1 MKALLGIEAH
11 TPTGALVPA
20 VAMSVAL
27 HVALLA
33 GVPDRTQY
41 ADDAA
46 RAPLNARLAPV
57 DAPRAEE
64 TPPVAPPPL
73 VRADERRA
81 SPPPHETRRRST
93 QPSPPSPPKSARIDP
108 VPVPVPAP
116 APVPPAAR
124 DEAAVVAAP
133 ERAAP
138 PAQVAMLRT
147 EPGAAAGEPSLA
159 PRAAPDAVDPG
170 SLGQYRLALIGTAR
184 RHKLYPDAARERG
197 WEGRVAVELVIGADG
212 TLADAVVK
220 QSSGHGVLDREALE
234 MLRRA
239 ARLTPVP
246 PSLQGREFR
255 LDVPVL
261 FELKNG

>member
-1 MKALLGIEAH
+1 MTGLLGIEAH
-11 TPTGALVPA
+11 TPTGALMPA
-20 VAMSVAL
+20 VAMSVVL
-27 HVALLA
+27 HVAVLA

-41 ADDAA
+41 ADDAP
-46 RAPLNARLAPV
+46 RAPLNARLAPI

-64 TPPVAPPPL
+64 APPVVPLPVAREDDRRAAPPPPP
-73 VRADERRA
+73 RAERRA
-81 SPPPHETRRRST
+81 SQPPV
-93 QPSPPSPPKSARIDP
+93 ARVEAMAAPVPTP
-108 VPVPVPAP
+108 VPVPPT
-116 APVPPAAR
+116 AR
-124 DEAAVVAAP
+124 DDTAQIASP

-138 PAQVAMLRT
+138 PSPVAMLRA
-147 EPGAAAGEPSLA
+147 EPAAAAGEPSLA
-159 PRAAPDAVDPG
+159 PRATPDAVDPG

-184 RHKLYPDAARERG
+184 RHKLYPDTARERG
-197 WEGRVAVELVIGADG
+197 WEGRVAVELVIAADG
-212 TLADAVVK
+212 TLTDASVK

>member
-1 MKALLGIEAH
+1 MTALLGIEAH

-27 HVALLA
+27 HVAVLA

-41 ADDAA
+41 AADAP
-46 RAPLNARLAPV
+46 RAPLNARLAPI
-57 DAPRAEE
+57 DAPRADA
-64 TPPVAPPPL
+64 TPQVAPPP
-73 VRADERRA
+73 VMREDERRA
-81 SPPPHETRRRST
+81 PPPPREARRAAAS
-93 QPSPPSPPKSARIDP
+93 PSIASRVEP

-124 DEAAVVAAP
+124 DENTVVAAP

-159 PRAAPDAVDPG
+159 PRATPDAVDPG
-170 SLGQYRLALIGTAR
+170 SLGQYRLALIGAAR
-184 RHKLYPDAARERG
+184 RHKLYPDTARERG
-197 WEGRVAVELVIGADG
+197 WEGRVAIELVIAADG
-212 TLADAVVK
+212 TLADASVK

>member
-1 MKALLGIEAH
+1 MTALLGIEAH
-11 TPTGALVPA
+11 TPTGALLPA

-27 HVALLA
+27 HVAVLA

-41 ADDAA
+41 ADDAP
-46 RAPLNARLAPV
+46 RAPLNARLAPL
-57 DAPRAEE
+57 DAPRAE
-64 TPPVAPPPL
+64 VAPPVVPL
-73 VRADERRA
+73 PVAREDERRA
-81 SPPPHETRRRST
+81 APPPPPPRAERRA
-93 QPSPPSPPKSARIDP
+93 PPAPVARADVVA
-108 VPVPVPAP
+108 VPLP

-124 DEAAVVAAP
+124 EESAHIAAP

-138 PAQVAMLRT
+138 PAPVALLRT
-147 EPGAAAGEPSLA
+147 EPAAASGEPSLA
-159 PRAAPDAVDPG
+159 PRATPDAVDPG

-184 RHKLYPDAARERG
+184 RHKLYPDTARERG
-197 WEGRVAVELVIGADG
+197 WEGRVAVELVIAADG
-212 TLADAVVK
+212 TIADASVK